1 VALYRWRSGRYNSRV
16 EFRILGPLQV
26 LDGGRELRLGSAK
39 ERSLLAVL
47 LLHAGAVV
55 SRARLIEELWGEAPP
70 PTAGKALNVHVS
82 QLRKTLASNGET
94 TIMTRA
100 PGYALEVEPDRVDA
114 ARFERLVIEARG
126 RVAAGDVES
135 ASSLLR
141 EALSLWRGPALDG
154 VEFEAAAR
162 NDVGRLEELRLVAQ
176 MDWIDCD
183 LGLGLHEQLIGEL
196 EALVDAH
203 PLRERLRG
211 QLVLALYRSGRQA
224 DALRS
229 YREARESLVGEL
241 GIEPSV
247 PLQRLERAIL
257 NQDPSLEVPAGI
269 ARSVAPAPDL
279 TGTVTIVFADAE
291 DISRVARELPPG
303 DFEAFATEYQQLLQ
317 TVFQERGGRVLATF
331 FDTVSAVFPTAKQAA
346 LAAATAQRAV
356 AALQQGLKLKV
367 GLDAGSVAA
376 VTATGP
382 VALRCAQLCNEAA
395 GGQILVSQ
403 AVASLL
409 DNEGLQGFALRD
421 LGERSQAGVPGG
433 PPVRLYDL
441 VVRTAAGTT

>member
-1 VALYRWRSGRYNSRV
+1 M

-26 LDGGRELRLGSAK
+26 LEGGRELPLGSAK

-47 LLHAGAVV
+47 LLHAGSVV
-55 SRARLIEELWGEAPP
+55 SRARLIEELWGQAPP
-70 PTAGKALNVHVS
+70 ATAGKALNVHVS
-82 QLRKTLASNGET
+82 QLRKALVSNDEVA
-94 TIMTRA
+94 IVTRA

-114 ARFERLVIEARG
+114 ARFERLVMEARR
-126 RVAAGDVES
+126 RVAAGDVEA

-154 VEFEAAAR
+154 LEFEAAAR
-162 NDVGRLEELRLVAQ
+162 NEVGRLEELRLVAR
-176 MDWIDCD
+176 MERIDCE
-183 LGLGLHEQLIGEL
+183 LSLGLHEQLIGEL
-196 EALVDAH
+196 EACVDEH

-224 DALRS
+224 DALHS
-229 YREARESLVGEL
+229 YREARETLVGEL

-269 ARSVAPAPDL
+269 ARTVAPPPHL
-279 TGTVTIVFADAE
+279 TGTVTILFADAK
-291 DISRVARELPPG
+291 DMSRVARELPPG
-303 DFEAFATEYQQLLQ
+303 DFESFATEYQRLLRA
-317 TVFQERGGRVLATF
+317 VFEERGGRELATF
-331 FDTVSAVFPTAKQAA
+331 FDTVSAAFPTAKQAA
-346 LAAATAQRAV
+346 LAAAAAQRAV
-356 AALQQGLKLKV
+356 AALRQGLTIKV
-367 GLDAGSVAA
+367 GLDAGSVTA
-376 VTATGP
+376 VTSTGP

-409 DNEGLQGFALRD
+409 ENEGLQGFALHD
-421 LGERSQAGVPGG
+421 LGERSQGAIPGG
-433 PPVRLYDL
+433 PPVRVYDL
-441 VVRTAAGTT
+441 VVRAAAGTT

>member
-1 VALYRWRSGRYNSRV
+1 M

-26 LDGGRELRLGSAK
+26 VDGAREVLLGSPK
-39 ERSLLAVL
+39 ERALLGVL
-47 LLHAGAVV
+47 LLHAGEVV
-55 SRARLIEELWGEAPP
+55 SRDRLIDELWGGAPP
-70 PTAGKALNVHVS
+70 PTAAKALNVYVS
-82 QLRKTLASNGET
+82 QLRKTLASTGE
-94 TIMTRA
+94 IAIVTRA
-100 PGYALEVEPDRVDA
+100 PGYALEVEPERVDA
-114 ARFERLVIEARG
+114 ARFERLVMEARQRG
-126 RVAAGDVES
+126 AAGEVES

-162 NDVGRLEELRLVAQ
+162 NEVGRLEELRLVAR
-176 MDWIDCD
+176 MDWIDCE
-183 LGLGLHEQLIGEL
+183 LSLGLHEQVIGEL
-196 EALVDAH
+196 EALVDEY

-241 GIEPSV
+241 GVEPSV

-269 ARSVAPAPDL
+269 ARTVAPPAPDL
-279 TGTVTIVFADAE
+279 RGTVTILFADAKE
-291 DISRVARELPPG
+291 MSRVTRELPPG
-303 DFEAFATEYQQLLQ
+303 DFESFATEYQRLLRA
-317 TVFQERGGRVLATF
+317 VFEERGGRELATF
-331 FDTVSAVFPTAKQAA
+331 FDTVSAAFPTARQAA
-346 LAAATAQRAV
+346 LAAAAAQRAV
-356 AALQQGLKLKV
+356 AALRQGLTIKV

-376 VTATGP
+376 VTSTGP

-409 DNEGLQGFALRD
+409 ENEGLQGFALRD
-421 LGERSQAGVPGG
+421 LGERSQGGIPGG
-433 PPVRLYDL
+433 PPVRVYDL
-441 VVRTAAGTT
+441 VVHAAAGTT